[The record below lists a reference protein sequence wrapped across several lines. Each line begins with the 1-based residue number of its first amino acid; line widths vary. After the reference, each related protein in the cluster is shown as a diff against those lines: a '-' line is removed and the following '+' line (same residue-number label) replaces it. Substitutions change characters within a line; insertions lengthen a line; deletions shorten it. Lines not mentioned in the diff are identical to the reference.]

1 MDVRCTKCGIEY
13 EFDDAKVTAAGVTVK
28 CTSCGHVFKV
38 KREEA
43 PLAAPPHSGS
53 FRADG
58 EWMVK
63 QQGGTIYRFKE
74 LTTLQKWIVERKVG
88 RDDEISKTGNTW
100 KRLGDVAE
108 LTSFFQVVDAANAA
122 LQASVVAAPPSLTP
136 TSMPPLGPS
145 AQQPTA
151 PALRLPNTDSG
162 FGPRS
167 MPAPQSGLEA
177 TPLSPAAPAVPVRS
191 PHAATVPPSASQ
203 ETLDEDDPVLAWQK
217 AKRRRLVAATAL
229 LVLSAVVAVGWMFR
243 EPLLASLGTGGGAVP
258 PPAVEA
264 AWAALRADRAEAR
277 AAARPALDAAAAAP
291 GAPVAALAWQARLDI
306 ASAAEQRELA
316 RLHAALAAFG
326 GAAAARHEAA
336 AVEANGAAD
345 AALAAA
351 YRTVGDVRA
360 RAPGLV
366 DGHLAGAAYQLEK
379 AGFAE
384 ARGDLEAARKAAR
397 PEELSVVDAEIA
409 VQQAL
414 ADARA
419 ALASP
424 AAAGLVAAAE
434 RMPQSDDARLRL
446 AQAALRTLAVARQ
459 AAAKAPVLPA
469 ELAAAR
475 ALVAAL
481 PAPDERATLLG
492 ALLDASKAP
501 EPAVTVD
508 AGPAAPDAA
517 AHADAGA
524 PTGAAPDAGVTEDEG
539 VNDPYDVVMQK
550 AERARV
556 NGKSRLAHVLFAKA
570 ARQKPTAARPWLGLG
585 WAAMDLGRNT
595 ESLRAFKKAVELA
608 PEVGEAHFGLAEA
621 YRFSG
626 DRAAAVAEY
635 REFLRLDPASRDA
648 EVAKRA
654 IESLKD

>member
-43 PLAAPPHSGS
+43 PLAAPPNSGS

-88 RDDEISKTGNTW
+88 RDDEISKTGKTW

-122 LQASVVAAPPSLTP
+122 LQASVVAVQPAMTSM
-136 TSMPPLGPS
+136 SMPPVNPTTM
-145 AQQPTA
+145 QPTV
-151 PALRLPNTDSG
+151 PALRLPHTDSG
-162 FGPRS
+162 LGARP
-167 MPAPQSGLEA
+167 MPAPQPGLEA
-177 TPLSPAAPAVPVRS
+177 APMAPGAPAVPVRS
-191 PHAATVPPSASQ
+191 PSAPTVPPSAAQ
-203 ETLDEDDPVLAWQK
+203 DGLDEDDPVLAWQK
-217 AKRRRLVAATAL
+217 AKRRRLVAATAI
-229 LVLSAVVAVGWMFR
+229 LVLSAAVAVGWMFR
-243 EPLLASLGTGGGAVP
+243 EPLLASLGRGTAAALPVAAVD
-258 PPAVEA
+258 A

-277 AAARPALDAAAAAP
+277 AAARPAIDAAAAAP
-291 GAPVAALAWQARLDI
+291 AAPAAALAWQARLDI
-306 ASAAEQRELA
+306 AGAAEQRELG
-316 RLHAALAAFG
+316 RLHLALAALG
-326 GAAAARHEAA
+326 GADAAKHEAA
-336 AVEANGAAD
+336 AVEANAAAD

-351 YRTVGDVRA
+351 YRVVGDVRA

-379 AGFAE
+379 GGFTE
-384 ARGDLEAARKAAR
+384 ARGDLEAARQAAR

-409 VQQAL
+409 AQQAL

-419 ALASP
+419 ALSSADP
-424 AAAGLVAAAE
+424 AGLVAAAE
-434 RMPQSDDARLRL
+434 RMPRSDDARLRYT
-446 AQAALRTLAVARQ
+446 QAALRTLALARQ
-459 AAAKAPVLPA
+459 AAAKASVAAADLD
-469 ELAAAR
+469 AAR

-481 PAPDERATLLG
+481 PAGDERATLLG

-501 EPAVTVD
+501 EPAAPVD
-508 AGPAAPDAA
+508 AGPAAAA
-517 AHADAGA
+517 ADAGA
-524 PTGAAPDAGVTEDEG
+524 PAGAAADAGVVEDEG
-539 VNDPYDVVMQK
+539 ANDPYDVVMQK

-556 NGKSRLAHVLFAKA
+556 NGKSRLAHLLFAKA
-570 ARQKPTAARPWLGLG
+570 TRQKPTAARPWLGLG
-585 WAAMDLGRNT
+585 WAAMDLGRNS

-635 REFLRLDPASRDA
+635 KEFLRLDPASRDA